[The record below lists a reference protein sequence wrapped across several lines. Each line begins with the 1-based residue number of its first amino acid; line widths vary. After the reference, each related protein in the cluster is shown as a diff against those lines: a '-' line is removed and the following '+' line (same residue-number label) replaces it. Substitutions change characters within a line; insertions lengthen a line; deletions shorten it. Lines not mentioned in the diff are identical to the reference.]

1 MATIRDVAKRAGV
14 SIATV
19 SRVLNGGPHSIRE
32 ETRRRVREVIAQLDY
47 RPNAL
52 ARGLLSRRSG
62 TLGLLVPDIANPYYA
77 DILRGIEDTV
87 RPEGYSVII
96 CNTDRQPQ
104 KADQYLALLREKQ
117 CDGIIFA
124 GGGMEGG
131 HRLPSLATLGIK
143 VVLIGRHEIDLPSVT
158 VDNQGGARAATCHL
172 VAQGHRV
179 VAFVGGPRES
189 TTTQDRQAGF
199 ESALAES
206 GIRLDPRHIRYGDLR
221 PEGGYEAMRQLLGLP
236 ERPTA
241 VLVAN
246 DLMAIGAIKAI
257 RDAELRAP
265 DDVALV
271 GFDDIPIASYVDP
284 PLTTVKVPM
293 YELGARAAR
302 LMLGL
307 LRGGGT
313 PLAETLATPLVV
325 RGSSRKT
332 GTGDAAS

>member
-1 MATIRDVAKRAGV
+1 MATIRDVARLAGV

-19 SRVLNGGPHSIRE
+19 SRVLNGGHHAVRD
-32 ETRRRVREVIAQLDY
+32 ETRRRILAAIDQLDY

-52 ARGLLSRRSG
+52 ARSLLSRRSG

-77 DILRGIEDTV
+77 EILRGIEDTV

-104 KADQYLALLREKQ
+104 KAEEYLGLLREKQ

-124 GGGMEGG
+124 GGGMQGG
-131 HRLPSLATLGIK
+131 QRLPSLASLGIR
-143 VVLIGRHEIDLPSVT
+143 VVLIGRHEVDLPSVA
-158 VDNQGGARAATCHL
+158 VDNQGGARAATRHL
-172 VAQGHRV
+172 VEQGHRAI
-179 VAFVGGPRES
+179 AFVGGPRES

-206 GIRLDPRHIRYGDLR
+206 GIPLDPRYLRYGDLR
-221 PEGGYEAMRQLLGLP
+221 PEGGYEAMRQLLGLA

-241 VLVAN
+241 ILVAN
-246 DLMAIGAIKAI
+246 DLMAIGAMKAI
-257 RDAELRAP
+257 RDAGLKVPEDAA
-265 DDVALV
+265 VV

-284 PLTTVKVPM
+284 PLTTVEVPM

-302 LMLGL
+302 AMLGL
-307 LRGGGT
+307 LRGEGA
-313 PLAETLATPLVV
+313 PRAERLPTPLVV
-325 RGSSRKT
+325 RGSSRKI
-332 GTGDAAS
+332 GTGGATS